1 METDTALTSICTI
14 CTSTLSIA
22 PPSTVVNGKVEEKHL
37 CSECAQKLL
46 LLGHFTAAAV
56 VLSWMDEEVA
66 KLDH

>member
-1 METDTALTSICTI
+1 MAQGVQL
-14 CTSTLSIA
+14 
-22 PPSTVVNGKVEEKHL
+22 KKEEKSMEENL
-37 CSECAQKLL
+37 NDIWCALRARFYSECAQKLL